1 MTLKNREKNL
11 TKKHFVFNDL
21 IPYFR
26 SLFKSEI
33 IPSYRRHI
41 RKHRWLL
48 EISYFY
54 FHTMEKKIDVTITYT
69 TSNQNIRYRVT
80 YFGDQKVR
88 TFQSILQLRE
98 FQSILL
104 YFTAYEEDRKIYFL
118 SLQQLSKV
126 KV

>member
-1 MTLKNREKNL
+1 
-11 TKKHFVFNDL
+11 
-21 IPYFR
+21 
-26 SLFKSEI
+26 
-33 IPSYRRHI
+33 
-41 RKHRWLL
+41 
-48 EISYFY
+48 
-54 FHTMEKKIDVTITYT
+54 MEKKIDVTITYT

-118 SLQQLSKV
+118 FFRSIKKNKLEKRINNTVLLFLIPDFLHA
-126 KV
+126 